1 MRFKYFANVLK
12 LVVCCVIIK
21 PKELANIKMVVHNV
35 YLDEAIRMRSAQRT
49 ADSGSVSI
57 VGFLCMFDCVM
68 SACCNMR
75 ESLAYL

>member
-12 LVVCCVIIK
+12 FVVCCVIIK

-35 YLDEAIRMRSAQRT
+35 YLDEAIRMRSALKT

-57 VGFLCMFDCVM
+57 VGFLCMFDCVI
-68 SACCNMR
+68 SACCYMR